1 MEVTLDKKELLT
13 LIKEAV
19 REVFQEEVINI
30 FLKSISSVSQEEM
43 EDIEKLYGKPS
54 TEKQIAY
61 SESIEI

>member
-30 FLKSISSVSQEEM
+30 FLKSIPSVSQEEM
-43 EDIEKLYGKPS
+43 QDIKKLYGKPS
-54 TEKQIAY
+54 TRKEIAY
-61 SESIEI
+61 SESVEI

>member
-30 FLKSISSVSQEEM
+30 FLKSIPSVSQEEM
-43 EDIEKLYGKPS
+43 QDIKKLYGKPS
-54 TEKQIAY
+54 TRKEIAY

>member
-13 LIKEAV
+13 LIKKAV

-30 FLKSISSVSQEEM
+30 FLKSIPSVSQEEM
-43 EDIEKLYGKPS
+43 PDIKKLYGKPS
-54 TEKQIAY
+54 TRKEIAY

>member
-30 FLKSISSVSQEEM
+30 FLKSIPSVSQEEM
-43 EDIEKLYGKPS
+43 QDIKKLYGEPS
-54 TEKQIAY
+54 TGKEIAY

>member
-30 FLKSISSVSQEEM
+30 FLKSIPSVSQEEM
-43 EDIEKLYGKPS
+43 QDIKKLYGKPS
-54 TEKQIAY
+54 TGKEIAY